1 MSNYFKNKE
10 PKEYKGR
17 IFFSSV
23 LAVAAFFLLAV
34 RFWYLQVKESQHYRE
49 LSLNNSTRL
58 VKAPAPRG
66 VIYDRLGIKIAEN
79 RPGFDLYLVPEDVKD
94 WAMTKEMLNR
104 LIGVTEDEV
113 DEKLERSKG
122 RPPFQAVPLKED
134 LSWDETVKIE
144 AYKFEI
150 PGIILDVS
158 PKRSYIFSEATA
170 HLLGYLGEISEKELK
185 DAEASGG
192 RKYAPGDL
200 IGKYGIE
207 KSFEE
212 DLKGV
217 DGGKEV
223 EVDALGRKIRVVNW
237 NAPYPGNE
245 MKMTIDIKT
254 QVAAWAALKDKVGA
268 AVAIDPKTGK
278 VLAMVSTPTFDPN
291 ALSTGISRD
300 EWKDLI
306 ENPLNILNN
315 RAIQGLYPPASTFK
329 PIHAAAALEAKVITP
344 ETKIFS
350 GPSFWYAGR
359 AYRDWKEEGHG
370 IINVHRAIV
379 ESSDTFFYQVGL
391 RLGIDRLSSY
401 VKTFGFGQKTGIPL
415 LNEKSGLVPSP
426 EWKRKAYGVQW
437 YEGETISV
445 SVGQGYMLTTP
456 LQLANA
462 YAAIANGGTIYK
474 PQLIEAISTPE
485 GKVLKTFQ
493 PETKGRLGVSEATL
507 GYVKDGLFGVVHED
521 GGTAHFL
528 KASNLRIAGKT
539 GTAQVA
545 RLIKRTKNIQS
556 IAYKYRD
563 HAWFAGFAP
572 FEDPKIAVAVIV
584 EHGGFGASA
593 AAPVARELFKAYL
606 ETIEGPVKETPKVL
620 TVSAPGSPAEPKAPG
635 APVGAAV
642 STAPPAPPAET
653 EGIYD

>member
-1 MSNYFKNKE
+1 MNGYFKDKE

-17 IFFSSV
+17 IFVSSV
-23 LAVAAFFLLAV
+23 IAVIAFFMIAV
-34 RFWYLQVKESQHYRE
+34 RFWYLQVKENQHYRE

-66 VIYDRLGIKIAEN
+66 IIYDRLGIKIADN

-94 WAMTKEMLNR
+94 WAMTKEMLGR
-104 LIGVTEDEV
+104 LIGLSEEDI
-113 DEKLERSKG
+113 DDKLERSKA

-134 LSWDETVKIE
+134 LSWEETVRIE

-158 PKRSYIFSEATA
+158 PKRSYVFSEATA
-170 HLLGYLGEISEKELK
+170 HLLGYLGEISEKELQEAE
-185 DAEASGG
+185 DAGA
-192 RKYAPGDL
+192 RKYGPGDL
-200 IGKYGIE
+200 IGKYGVE
-207 KSFEE
+207 KSFET

-217 DGGKEV
+217 DGGKEI

-237 NAPYPGNE
+237 NTPYPGNS

-278 VLAMVSTPTFDPN
+278 VLAMVSTPSFDAN
-291 ALSTGISRD
+291 ALSTGISKD
-300 EWKDLI
+300 EWSELI
-306 ENPLNILNN
+306 KNPLKILNN

-329 PIHAAAALEAKVITP
+329 PIHAAAALEEKVITP
-344 ETKIFS
+344 STKIYS
-350 GPSFWYAGR
+350 GPSFWYKGR

-370 IINVHRAIV
+370 TINVHRAIV

-391 RLGIDRLSSY
+391 KLGIDRLASY
-401 VKTFGFGQKTGIPL
+401 VKGFGFGQKTGIPL
-415 LNEKSGLVPSP
+415 LNEKSGLVPSSD
-426 EWKRKAYGVQW
+426 WKRKAFGVRW

-445 SVGQGYMLTTP
+445 AVGQGYMLTTP
-456 LQLANA
+456 LQLVNA
-462 YAAIANGGTIYK
+462 YAAIANGGTIFK
-474 PQLIEAISTPE
+474 PQLIEEIKTTE
-485 GKVLKTFQ
+485 GMVVKTFS
-493 PETKGRLGVSEATL
+493 PEAKGRLGVSDETL
-507 GYVKDGLFGVVHED
+507 KHVKEGLFGVVHED

-528 KASNLRIAGKT
+528 KASGLRIAGKT
-539 GTAQVA
+539 GTAQVTK
-545 RLIKRTKNIQS
+545 LIKRTKDIQS

-606 ETIEGPVKETPKVL
+606 ETIEGPVKEAPKVL
-620 TVSAPGSPAEPKAPG
+620 TVSTPDG
-635 APVGAAV
+635 AQTPQ
-642 STAPPAPPAET
+642 PPPEGT
-653 EGIYD
+653 EEVYD